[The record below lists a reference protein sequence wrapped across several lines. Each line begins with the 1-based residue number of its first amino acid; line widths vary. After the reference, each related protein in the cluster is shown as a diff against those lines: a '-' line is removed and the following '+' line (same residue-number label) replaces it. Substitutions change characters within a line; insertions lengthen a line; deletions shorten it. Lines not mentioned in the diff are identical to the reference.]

1 MTTAAAASVHP
12 VDQKLPW
19 GKTLVYAFQHVLA
32 MYAGAVA
39 VPLVLAGAVHL
50 STEELIYLI
59 NADLFTCGIA
69 TLVQSLSIRDF
80 IGSKLPIVQGCT
92 FTAVTPMIIIANT
105 HGGGA
110 AGLQVVYGAAIF
122 AGIACF
128 VISNFFSKML
138 RFFPPVVTGS
148 VITVIGLS
156 LMPVAVNWIA
166 GATPTAPDYCE
177 PTHILMAAV
186 VLAIILVIYR
196 VCRGFLRQISVLLG
210 LVIGTLIA
218 DALGMADFHAV
229 GEAAALGITTPFAF
243 GYPVFEP
250 VSCLAMTLVM
260 LVTMAETTG
269 DIVAVTEIVGKPMT
283 ESMLTKALRADGF
296 STALGGVFNTF
307 PYTAFAQNIGLIGMT
322 GVRSRYIVAV
332 CGVMLMILGLL
343 PKMAAVVA
351 SVPTIVLG
359 GAGLAMFGMVAA
371 SGFQALSKAE
381 LHKKSNI
388 MVVAISVAV
397 ALIPIGVPSFYS
409 KFPTWVQIICNSGI
423 TIGSITA
430 IVLNLLLRDAPD
442 PDEEKPLFSGKKDA

>member
-1 MTTAAAASVHP
+1 MTTTATAAVHP

-19 GKTLVYAFQHVLA
+19 GRTLVYAFQHVLA

-69 TLVQSLSIRDF
+69 TLVQSLSIRDY

-110 AGLQVVYGAAIF
+110 TGLQVVYGAAIF

-166 GATPTAPDYCE
+166 GANPTAPDYCD
-177 PTHILMAAV
+177 PTHILMAAL

-229 GEAAALGITTPFAF
+229 GEAASLGITTPFAF
-243 GYPVFEP
+243 GYPIFEP

-269 DIVAVTEIVGKPMT
+269 DIVAISEIVDKPMT
-283 ESMLTKALRADGF
+283 EDMLTKALRADGPWRYLQHVPVHGLCAEHRPHRHDGRAQPLHRRDLRRHAHD
-296 STALGGVFNTF
+296 SRPVPENGGRRRECADHG
-307 PYTAFAQNIGLIGMT
+307 PRRCWPCH
-322 GVRSRYIVAV
+322 VRHGRRER
-332 CGVMLMILGLL
+332 L
-343 PKMAAVVA
+343 
-351 SVPTIVLG
+351 
-359 GAGLAMFGMVAA
+359 
-371 SGFQALSKAE
+371 SG
-381 LHKKSNI
+381 
-388 MVVAISVAV
+388 
-397 ALIPIGVPSFYS
+397 SFE
-409 KFPTWVQIICNSGI
+409 G
-423 TIGSITA
+423 
-430 IVLNLLLRDAPD
+430 
-442 PDEEKPLFSGKKDA
+442 KPA

>member
-1 MTTAAAASVHP
+1 
-12 VDQKLPW
+12 
-19 GKTLVYAFQHVLA
+19 

-50 STEELIYLI
+50 TTEELIYLI
-59 NADLFTCGIA
+59 NANLFTCGIA
-69 TLVQSLSIRDF
+69 TIVQALSIRDF

-110 AGLQVVYGAAIF
+110 AGLQGVYGAAIF
-122 AGIACF
+122 AGVACF

-166 GATPTAPDYCE
+166 GANPSAPDYCD
-177 PTHILMAAV
+177 PAHILMAAV

-210 LVIGTLIA
+210 LVIGTILA

-229 GEAAALGITTPFAF
+229 GEAAMLGITTPFAF

-296 STALGGVFNTF
+296 STALGGIFNTF
-307 PYTAFAQNIGLIGMT
+307 LYTAFAQNIGLIGMT

-332 CGVMLMILGLL
+332 CGVMLMILGLF

-351 SVPTIVLG
+351 SVPTMVLG

-381 LHKKSNI
+381 LHKKGNI

-397 ALIPIGVPSFYS
+397 ALIPIGVPTFYS
-409 KFPTWVQIICNSGI
+409 RFPTWVQIICNSGI

-430 IVLNLLLRDAPD
+430 ILLNLLLRDALE
-442 PDEEKPLFSGKKDA
+442 PDEEKLSFRKSDEE

>member
-1 MTTAAAASVHP
+1 MVRDTRALKA
-12 VDQKLPW
+12 LI
-19 GKTLVYAFQHVLA
+19 
-32 MYAGAVA
+32 
-39 VPLVLAGAVHL
+39 
-50 STEELIYLI
+50 STEFI
-59 NADLFTCGIA
+59 FVFPIA
-69 TLVQSLSIRDF
+69 L
-80 IGSKLPIVQGCT
+80 
-92 FTAVTPMIIIANT
+92 
-105 HGGGA
+105 
-110 AGLQVVYGAAIF
+110 
-122 AGIACF
+122 
-128 VISNFFSKML
+128 
-138 RFFPPVVTGS
+138 
-148 VITVIGLS
+148 
-156 LMPVAVNWIA
+156 
-166 GATPTAPDYCE
+166 
-177 PTHILMAAV
+177 AV

-269 DIVAVTEIVGKPMT
+269 DIVAVTEIVDKPMT

-296 STALGGVFNTF
+296 STALGGIFNTF
-307 PYTAFAQNIGLIGMT
+307 PYTAFAHNIGLIGMT
-322 GVRSRYIVAV
+322 GVRSRYIVAT
-332 CGVMLMILGLL
+332 CGVMLMILGLF

-351 SVPTIVLG
+351 SVPTMVLG

-371 SGFQALSKAE
+371 SGFQALSKAN
-381 LHKKSNI
+381 LHKKGNI

-430 IVLNLLLRDAPD
+430 IILNLFLRDAPD
-442 PDEEKPLFSGKKDA
+442 PDEEKPLFSKSAQK

>member
-1 MTTAAAASVHP
+1 MTTTATAAVHP

-19 GKTLVYAFQHVLA
+19 GRTIVYAFQHVLA

-69 TLVQSLSIRDF
+69 TLVQSLSIRDY

-122 AGIACF
+122 AGVACF

-166 GATPTAPDYCE
+166 GANPSAPDYCE

-196 VCRGFLRQISVLLG
+196 VCRSFLRQISVLLG

-269 DIVAVTEIVGKPMT
+269 DIVAVTEIVDKPMT
-283 ESMLTKALRADGF
+283 ERMLTKALREDGLVFGTYIHGLFDDDAFRRQLINTLRIQKGLPPLAIQRNRRQQKERAYKHLADVVE
-296 STALGGVFNTF
+296 SALD
-307 PYTAFAQNIGLIGMT
+307 MEK
-322 GVRSRYIVAV
+322 VRAI
-332 CGVMLMILGLL
+332 
-343 PKMAAVVA
+343 MAE
-351 SVPTIVLG
+351 
-359 GAGLAMFGMVAA
+359 M
-371 SGFQALSKAE
+371 AE
-381 LHKKSNI
+381 EQCDR
-388 MVVAISVAV
+388 
-397 ALIPIGVPSFYS
+397 GE
-409 KFPTWVQIICNSGI
+409 C
-423 TIGSITA
+423 
-430 IVLNLLLRDAPD
+430 
-442 PDEEKPLFSGKKDA
+442 E

>member
-1 MTTAAAASVHP
+1 MTTTAAASVHP

-19 GKTLVYAFQHVLA
+19 GRTIIYAFQHVLA

-69 TLVQSLSIRDF
+69 TLVQSLSIRNF

-166 GATPTAPDYCE
+166 GANPAASDYCE
-177 PTHILMAAV
+177 PTHILMAAL

-196 VCRGFLRQISVLLG
+196 ICRGFLRQISVLLG

-218 DALGMADFHAV
+218 D
-229 GEAAALGITTPFAF
+229 ALGITTPFAF

-307 PYTAFAQNIGLIGMT
+307 PYTTFAQNIGLIGMT

-332 CGVMLMILGLL
+332 CGVMLMILGLF

-351 SVPTIVLG
+351 SVPTMVLG

-381 LHKKSNI
+381 LHKKGNI

-442 PDEEKPLFSGKKDA
+442 PDEEKLLFSDKKDA